1 MDDKLR
7 NAFSKCYGRH
17 SELIHNFY
25 NENSDLTIN
34 EGEVLAPVKL
44 VTSPPPSNNLLLTV
58 QGGTSVVVVLQCDVL
73 LCPCVYGLL
82 E

>member
-34 EGEVLAPVKL
+34 EGEVLAPVK
-44 VTSPPPSNNLLLTV
+44 
-58 QGGTSVVVVLQCDVL
+58 GTSVVVVLQCDVL